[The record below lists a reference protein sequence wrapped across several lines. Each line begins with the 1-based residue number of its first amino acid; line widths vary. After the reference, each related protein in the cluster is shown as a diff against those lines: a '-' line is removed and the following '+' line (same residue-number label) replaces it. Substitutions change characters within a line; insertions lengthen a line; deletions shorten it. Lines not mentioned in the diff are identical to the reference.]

1 MLYPKMQLSL
11 IKVLKKCIEKAPTV
25 EAKKKF
31 EDRLEKSILDFIDNA
46 ANSDQL
52 KKLEEII

>member
-1 MLYPKMQLSL
+1 MLESKTQLSL

-46 ANSDQL
+46 NSDQL